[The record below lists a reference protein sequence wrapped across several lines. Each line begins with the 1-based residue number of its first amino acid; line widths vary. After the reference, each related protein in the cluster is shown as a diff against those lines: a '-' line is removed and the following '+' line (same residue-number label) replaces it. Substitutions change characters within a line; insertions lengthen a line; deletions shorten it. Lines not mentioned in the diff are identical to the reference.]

1 MTKNGDFELREPQG
15 GGLSFTKLIFPW
27 MHKDFWGSLWSLA
40 CLTPLGLTVMLLGI
54 TNLASNTGF
63 GVPIVTY
70 GVYFVVVGLFALT
83 PTLISLY
90 APDMDIDREADSRF
104 TWFEGKEKHILV
116 GLLAGAAMAAIAVGV
131 AYVVRLMYPEAT
143 GSITGEG
150 LLAGLPLPAL
160 VLVLVLCAPIIEET
174 LFRGIIMRGL
184 LSWRISSW
192 LAILVQGA
200 GFALIHIPETL
211 TPVTIGAL
219 IYLFLGGILLGI
231 VRWRT
236 GSLVPTVIAHT
247 FYNAFVLVVT
257 LNPSILNFI
266 A

>member
-1 MTKNGDFELREPQG
+1 
-15 GGLSFTKLIFPW
+15 
-27 MHKDFWGSLWSLA
+27 
-40 CLTPLGLTVMLLGI
+40 MLLGI

-236 GSLVPTVIAHT
+236 GSLVPTVIAHA

>member
-54 TNLASNTGF
+54 TNLASGTGF
-63 GVPIVTY
+63 GAPIVTY
-70 GVYFVVVGLFALT
+70 GVYFVIVGLFALT
-83 PTLISLY
+83 PMIIGLY

-116 GLLAGAAMAAIAVGV
+116 GLLSGAAMAAIAVGV
-131 AYVVRLMYPEAT
+131 AYVVKLMYPEAT

-236 GSLVPTVIAHT
+236 GSLVPTVIAHA

>member
-1 MTKNGDFELREPQG
+1 MTKNSDLELREPQG

-40 CLTPLGLTVMLLGI
+40 CLTPLGLTIMLLGI
-54 TNLASNTGF
+54 TNLTSNTGF
-63 GVPIVTY
+63 GAPIVTY
-70 GVYFVVVGLFALT
+70 GVYFVIVGLFALT
-83 PTLISLY
+83 PMLISLY
-90 APDMDIDREADSRF
+90 APDMDIDREIDSKF
-104 TWFEGKEKHILV
+104 TWFEGKEKHLLV
-116 GLLAGAAMAAIAVGV
+116 GLLAGVAMAAIAVGV
-131 AYVVRLMYPEAT
+131 AYVVRLMYPEAA
-143 GSITGEG
+143 GSITGEA

-160 VLVLVLCAPIIEET
+160 VFVLVLCAPIIEEA

-200 GFALIHIPETL
+200 GFALIHIPESF
-211 TPVTIGAL
+211 TPATIGAL

-236 GSLVPTVIAHT
+236 GSLVPTVIAHA

-257 LNPSILNFI
+257 LNPSILNFT

>member
-236 GSLVPTVIAHT
+236 GSLVPTVIAHA
-247 FYNAFVLVVT
+247 FYNAFVLGVT

>member
-1 MTKNGDFELREPQG
+1 MTKNSDLELREPQG

-40 CLTPLGLTVMLLGI
+40 CLTPLGLTIMLLGI

-63 GVPIVTY
+63 GAPIVTY
-70 GVYFVVVGLFALT
+70 GVYFVIVGLFALT
-83 PTLISLY
+83 PMLISLY
-90 APDMDIDREADSRF
+90 APDMDIDREADSNF
-104 TWFEGKEKHILV
+104 TWFEGKEKHLLV
-116 GLLAGAAMAAIAVGV
+116 GLLAGATMAAIAVGV
-131 AYVVRLMYPEAT
+131 AYAVRLMYPEAA
-143 GSITGEG
+143 GSITGEA

-160 VLVLVLCAPIIEET
+160 VFVLVLCAPIIEEA
-174 LFRGIIMRGL
+174 LFRGIIIRGL

-200 GFALIHIPETL
+200 GFALIHIPESF

-236 GSLVPTVIAHT
+236 GSLVPTVIAHA
-247 FYNAFVLVVT
+247 FYNAFVLVAT
-257 LNPSILNFI
+257 LNPSILNFT

>member
-236 GSLVPTVIAHT
+236 GSLVPTVIAHA

>member
-231 VRWRT
+231 MRWRT
-236 GSLVPTVIAHT
+236 GSLVPTVIAHA

>member
-1 MTKNGDFELREPQG
+1 MTKNSDLELRKPQG
-15 GGLSFTKLIFPW
+15 EGLSFTKLIFPW

-40 CLTPLGLTVMLLGI
+40 CLTPLGLTIMLLGI
-54 TNLASNTGF
+54 ANLASNTGF
-63 GVPIVTY
+63 GAPIVTY
-70 GVYFVVVGLFALT
+70 GVYFVIVGLFALA
-83 PTLISLY
+83 PMLISLY
-90 APDMDIDREADSRF
+90 APDMDIDREADSKF
-104 TWFEGKEKHILV
+104 TWFEGKEKHLLV
-116 GLLAGAAMAAIAVGV
+116 GLLAGATMAAIAVGV
-131 AYVVRLMYPEAT
+131 AYAVRLMYPEAA
-143 GSITGEG
+143 GSITGEA

-160 VLVLVLCAPIIEET
+160 VFVLVLCAPIIEEA

-200 GFALIHIPETL
+200 GFAMIHIPESF

-236 GSLVPTVIAHT
+236 GSLVPTVIAHA
-247 FYNAFVLVVT
+247 FYNAFVIVVT
-257 LNPSILNFI
+257 LNPSILNFT